1 MKIAGK
7 GLVRNRLQFKEAA
20 EAPSDGGESGLAR
33 SLIRPCHSERSEEPS
48 LESCHSERNFVIP
61 SAARNLRLLAL
72 SQISLAQRKRR
83 MFTVML
89 SGPPRSRAN

>member
-33 SLIRPCHSERSEEPS
+33 SLIRPCHSER
-48 LESCHSERNFVIP
+48 NFVIP

-72 SQISLAQRKRR
+72 S
-83 MFTVML
+83 
-89 SGPPRSRAN
+89 